1 MKRNMR
7 NRIIELEIERL
18 DEKGRGVGKFNNKE
32 IKVYFAVPG
41 DKIKAKLY
49 YRKGLR
55 GEIFEILEESKLRTK
70 PKCKYFGRCGGCK
83 WQNIRYKEQLK
94 IKQEIAENLF
104 ENSKEVIP
112 AKSEFHYRNRMDF
125 VYWKDFKLG
134 LREPERYNKVIDID
148 ECLLISKE
156 CNKLLSEAR
165 EFLKEE
171 KIEPYNIKTRRG
183 LLRYVILREG
193 KFTKDRMIIF
203 LTSESE
209 FPEIFKFKPQLN
221 SEIIWSKTSSLADI
235 SYGESYEVVKGKS
248 YIEEKLCGFR
258 FRIYPNVF
266 FQTNSEQAE
275 VLFKKILEI
284 CDLNS
289 KLKVLDLYCG
299 TGVIGIILA
308 EHVREV
314 IGVEANKEA
323 VEAAKLNA
331 KENGVKNIKFIAAK
345 AEDLSLKEKFDLVI
359 VDPPRPGLGKRVIK
373 LLKEISPREICYVS
387 CNPYS
392 QKRDIDLLRDHYSI
406 EEVQPIDM
414 FPHTPHLENIV
425 VLRKI

>member
-1 MKRNMR
+1 
-7 NRIIELEIERL
+7 
-18 DEKGRGVGKFNNKE
+18 
-32 IKVYFAVPG
+32 
-41 DKIKAKLY
+41 
-49 YRKGLR
+49 
-55 GEIFEILEESKLRTK
+55 
-70 PKCKYFGRCGGCK
+70 
-83 WQNIRYKEQLK
+83 
-94 IKQEIAENLF
+94 
-104 ENSKEVIP
+104 
-112 AKSEFHYRNRMDF
+112 MDF

-171 KIEPYNIKTRRG
+171 KIEPYNVKTRRG

-209 FPEIFKFKPQLN
+209 FPEIFKFRPRLN